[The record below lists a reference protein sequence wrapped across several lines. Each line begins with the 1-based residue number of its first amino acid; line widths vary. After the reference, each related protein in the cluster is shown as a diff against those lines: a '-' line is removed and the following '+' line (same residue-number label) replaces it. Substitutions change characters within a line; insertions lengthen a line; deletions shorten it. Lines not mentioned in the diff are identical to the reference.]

1 MTLTRQEWEG
11 VLKSNGVDVG
21 EVERTL
27 QAACCQPGIPS
38 EEIALA
44 EIALQH
50 SADMFTAAKL
60 SLAIAYGREA
70 FARADGL
77 RKEIGLIPEVVRNRA
92 RDTGTRKPRN
102 VAVKEAVHKLVARHP
117 ALTAKELWQE
127 APSAITENIKF
138 RTDESRVGKE

>member
-92 RDTGTRKPRN
+92 RDTGTRSDEHTSDIQSLMRLSY
-102 VAVKEAVHKLVARHP
+102 AV
-117 ALTAKELWQE
+117 
-127 APSAITENIKF
+127 
-138 RTDESRVGKE
+138 